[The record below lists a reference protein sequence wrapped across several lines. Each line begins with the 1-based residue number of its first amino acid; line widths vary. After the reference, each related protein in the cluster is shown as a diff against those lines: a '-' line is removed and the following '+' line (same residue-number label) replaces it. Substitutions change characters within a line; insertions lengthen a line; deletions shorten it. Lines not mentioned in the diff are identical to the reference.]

1 MNEFE
6 FSLVNNSGEIEGI
19 FWRQAQLV
27 MLRLDA
33 AHTVA
38 DCNPYARQLTGKD
51 LTGLVLGQVF
61 FSFSPQ
67 PEALDVSTLVGS
79 ETPSCF
85 HLTMASGLPVSLLFR
100 FVKARSDEVLVI
112 GWHDMEETL
121 RLQEQLIGL
130 NNEVTYSMRTTF
142 KDYQFEMDQKT
153 AIHRHILEAAGEGIY
168 CLDTEALHTF
178 VNPAAASMVGYSPEE
193 LIGKSIHATWH
204 ACDPDG
210 QPYPDTKC
218 PICET
223 LRKGIRQSNG
233 SDYFQ
238 RKDGS
243 AVPVTYTCSPII
255 EHRRVVG
262 AVVTSHD
269 ETRNKEVELALL
281 QAKEAAEVANV
292 AKSSFLANM
301 SHEIRTPMNGIVGMA
316 NILRREGVTA
326 KQADRLDKIEA
337 AAQHL
342 LSIINNILDVSKIEA
357 GKFTL
362 EETPVDISSL
372 LTNVRSILSERAEV
386 KGVHLLIETE
396 PMPHTLL
403 GDATRL
409 QQALLNYT
417 TNAIKFTEKGT
428 VTLRTLL
435 QEEKADS
442 VGLRFE
448 VQDTGIGI
456 TSEALPRLFSAFE
469 QADNSMTRKYGGT
482 GLGLA
487 ITKRLAEL
495 MGGEVGADS
504 TPGAGSTF
512 WFTVKL
518 KKGTELLVKLPAT
531 DVDAETLIRQR
542 YSGRRVLV
550 VDDEPM
556 NREVAQMQLEAVD
569 LVVDTAED
577 GAKAITLAQEAV
589 YAAIFMDMQMPR
601 VNGLEATRLIREI
614 PGYLQTP
621 IIAMTANVFAEDK
634 ARCLEAGMNDFLIK
648 PFNPDDM
655 FLTLLHS
662 LSRLDV

>member
-1 MNEFE
+1 MPNFP
-6 FSLVNNSGEIEGI
+6 FPPLQDVGEIDGI
-19 FWRQAQLV
+19 FWSQSPFV
-27 MLRLDA
+27 MLRLNASDIV
-33 AHTVA
+33 VA
-38 DCNPYARQLTGKD
+38 CNPYSQQLTGKD
-51 LTGLVLGQVF
+51 LTGLALGQVF
-61 FSFSPQ
+61 IDFAPQ
-67 PEALDVSTLVGS
+67 PVALDVRALIDTQI
-79 ETPSCF
+79 PSCF
-85 HLTMASGLPVSLLFR
+85 HLSRVSGLPISLLFR
-100 FVKARSDEVLVI
+100 FVSASSEEVLAI
-112 GWHDMEETL
+112 GWHDVTELL
-121 RLQEQLIGL
+121 RVQEHLVEL
-130 NNEVTYSMRTTF
+130 NNEMTQDVRTTF
-142 KDYQFEMDQKT
+142 KDYQFEMDRKT

-168 CLDTEALHTF
+168 GLDAEGHHTF
-178 VNPAAASMVGYSPEE
+178 VNPAAATMVGYSPEE

-204 ACDPDG
+204 ACDANG

-223 LRKGIRQSNG
+223 LRQGSPSRQDSH
-233 SDYFQ
+233 DFR

-243 AVPVTYTCSPII
+243 VFPVTYTCSPII

-269 ETRNKEVELALL
+269 ETKHMEAEVALL
-281 QAKEAAEVANV
+281 EAKEAAEVASV
-292 AKSSFLANM
+292 AKSRFLSNM
-301 SHEIRTPMNGIVGMA
+301 SHEIRTPMNGIIGMA
-316 NILRREGVTA
+316 SILRREGVTPQQE
-326 KQADRLDKIEA
+326 KRLDAIEA
-337 AAQHL
+337 SAHHL
-342 LSIINNILDVSKIEA
+342 LSVINDILDISKIEA

-362 EETPVDISSL
+362 EETSVIVSSL
-372 LTNVRSILSERAEV
+372 LSNVSAILSERAQA
-386 KGVHLLIETE
+386 KNIRLLIETD
-396 PMPHTLL
+396 PLPHNLL
-403 GDATRL
+403 GDPTRL

-435 QEEKADS
+435 QDETADS
-442 VGLRFE
+442 VRLRFE

-456 TSEALPRLFSAFE
+456 TSDALPRLFSAFE

-487 ITKRLAEL
+487 INKRLAEL

-504 TPGAGSTF
+504 TAGVGSTF
-512 WFTVKL
+512 WFTVTL
-518 KKGTELLVKLPAT
+518 KKDTQLLVKPPETEL
-531 DVDAETLIRQR
+531 DVEALICQR

-556 NREVAQMQLEAVD
+556 NREIAQIQLEAVD

-577 GAKAITLAQEAV
+577 GAKAVTLARETV

-601 VNGLEATRLIREI
+601 VNGLEATRQIREL
-614 PGYLQTP
+614 PGYRLTP

-655 FLTLLHS
+655 FSILLRC
-662 LSRLDV
+662 LSRQDV